1 MDEPLTAAVIPSE
14 EQVYA
19 TCLSLAQKVLD
30 GDVKMATSSAEL
42 RIILKVLGW
51 RGKIQAGEQ
60 ERTRDEVKKLLR
72 LVTGQTVDDDD
83 DGRAVEAD
91 G

>member
-1 MDEPLTAAVIPSE
+1 MDEPMTASVVPSE
-14 EQVYA
+14 EQVYG
-19 TCLSLAQKVLD
+19 TCLRLAQQILD
-30 GDVKMATSSAEL
+30 GELEMKSTSAEM

-60 ERTRDEVKKLLR
+60 ERTNAKVAKLLR
-72 LVTGQTVDDDD
+72 LVTGQDTGADEDDDE
-83 DGRAVEAD
+83 AAD